1 MKKIDYH
8 LDGYSVEVNNCLI
21 YNLAGAV
28 SYYDKKYLLIYCAFW
43 GLYSNWVFKND
54 EDKIKIE
61 ILKKLGLQSCK
72 VNKVSVFSFINTIC
86 KILKRENPIIL
97 YVLSSTIYYLYSYKK
112 EGFFWNYLEKIC

>member
-1 MKKIDYH
+1 MRKIDYH

-72 VNKVSVFSFINTIC
+72 
-86 KILKRENPIIL
+86 
-97 YVLSSTIYYLYSYKK
+97 
-112 EGFFWNYLEKIC
+112 